1 MEPPPTGTGGRQYH
15 PRTFQRWVELAV
27 LERIWDVLVQECEEL
42 GGVDWE
48 WQAAVV
54 LLLPSDYVTLNE
66 KRKLSRAAG

>member
-1 MEPPPTGTGGRQYH
+1 M
-15 PRTFQRWVELAV
+15 ELAV

-54 LLLPSDYVTLNE
+54 LLLSSDYVTLNE
-66 KRKLSRAAG
+66 KAKNCQGRRG